1 MIDCHK
7 IDCHKDSRVGFLSD
21 RLYYSN
27 TVLNLLRKLVRV
39 KKSLSGEVD
48 LPTAKIIC
56 QDYINLDRQAFE
68 ENYQMFYDW

>member
-7 IDCHKDSRVGFLSD
+7 DGRVGFLSD

-56 QDYINLDRQAFE
+56 QDDINLDRRAFE